1 MLSLGEFPHALSQDG
16 PTKDVASASATKRRG
31 RGPSDR
37 IGCNFSPGA
46 KHLRVE
52 SLRFRRQQAIE
63 KRRRERELAALLGC
77 QRRKS
82 PPPPP
87 QRRRS
92 SLPSIVA
99 EEEHSVPAA
108 SLVSPSSSSLAAGEG
123 GAGSSTAGAGAFGMS
138 AFDGDGDKKGYEG
151 VVTRVTQDRT
161 GRGRLTL
168 TRFGS
173 GSL

>member
-1 MLSLGEFPHALSQDG
+1 MLSLGEYPHALSQDG

-37 IGCNFSPGA
+37 IGSNFSPGA

-63 KRRRERELAALLGC
+63 KRRKERELAALLGR
-77 QRRKS
+77 QVNRRKS
-82 PPPPP
+82 PAPP

-99 EEEHSVPAA
+99 EGEGSGSVPPAPVV
-108 SLVSPSSSSLAAGEG
+108 SSPSPSSSLEVGGA
-123 GAGSSTAGAGAFGMS
+123 GAGSSTAGALGIS
-138 AFDGDGDKKGYEG
+138 AFDGDGDQNGYE
-151 VVTRVTQDRT
+151 VVTQLTQQ
-161 GRGRLTL
+161 
-168 TRFGS
+168 
-173 GSL
+173 

>member
-1 MLSLGEFPHALSQDG
+1 MLSLGEFPRALSQDG

-37 IGCNFSPGA
+37 IGSNFSPGA

-63 KRRRERELAALLGC
+63 KRRRERELAALVGC
-77 QRRKS
+77 QSRKS
-82 PPPPP
+82 APSPPP

-99 EEEHSVPAA
+99 EEERSVPAA
-108 SLVSPSSSSLAAGEG
+108 SLVSSSYSSKSSLALAVGEGG
-123 GAGSSTAGAGAFGMS
+123 GAGSSAEGPFGMS
-138 AFDGDGDKKGYEG
+138 AFDGDGDKKGYE
-151 VVTRVTQDRT
+151 VVTRVT
-161 GRGRLTL
+161 LE
-168 TRFGS
+168 
-173 GSL
+173 

>member
-63 KRRRERELAALLGC
+63 KRRRERELAALLGR
-77 QRRKS
+77 QVNRRKS
-82 PPPPP
+82 PSPPP

-99 EEEHSVPAA
+99 EGEGSGSVPPAPPVV
-108 SLVSPSSSSLAAGEG
+108 SSPSPSSSLEVGGA
-123 GAGSSTAGAGAFGMS
+123 GAGSSTAGALGIS
-138 AFDGDGDKKGYEG
+138 AFDGEGDQNGYE
-151 VVTRVTQDRT
+151 VVTQLTQQ
-161 GRGRLTL
+161 
-168 TRFGS
+168 
-173 GSL
+173 